1 MKYSDIA
8 LFLLEL
14 PILLIKANI
23 DYKKMQVEDRS
34 YENRV
39 IQFIKNISFHLIYIY
54 LISSFKWENKKL
66 QIRTRKRS

>member
-1 MKYSDIA
+1 
-8 LFLLEL
+8 
-14 PILLIKANI
+14 
-23 DYKKMQVEDRS
+23 MQVEDKS
-34 YENRV
+34 YKNRI